1 MLEKVVSRNSPES
14 LRASEARERR
24 VDEAAK
30 NLVARDKEVEA
41 KAKEA
46 DRRIHRNNLEWAA
59 QSQEWEKEKN
69 QLTRQ
74 ISTLQKELNGTRQES
89 RDEDAKL
96 ERENEELREEN
107 ADLIRNNKQLRNEIL
122 DLRRENRQSAKAVR
136 DLDDEVR
143 GLEKDLDAADDKIH
157 QLQEANDSAAY
168 RLQEANNKG
177 TRQLHALQESMEQQM
192 LAADLDSQ
200 NLNSQITKLAGEVQ
214 DKIHEYK
221 TYENAVNHV
230 LDEVGVEISD
240 LRARLDAEQK
250 LRQYEKTQQKAWL
263 LAKDQAVNEFR
274 ANSAKHRAEQL
285 KHRAELANYEKV
297 TRHQLSE
304 RNRLLLGIWKRIGT
318 LCGSDWQHQNNLINN
333 HLPTEEVVSNMLPD
347 FSRKLMAAVETV
359 GLTMNEQRGENRL
372 LKSELARTPRTGL
385 SDVCE
390 GNEVRLTYRVREL
403 ERRLKTE
410 REARLLDRAGARE
423 RLLQTE
429 REVDSLKGQLLTQ
442 KWKGK

>member
-1 MLEKVVSRNSPES
+1 MARNSPEA

-24 VDEAAK
+24 IDEAIK
-30 NLVARDKEVEA
+30 GLVNRDKQLEV
-41 KAKEA
+41 KTKEV
-46 DRRIHRNNLEWAA
+46 DGRVHRNNLEWAA
-59 QSQEWEKEKN
+59 QSREWEKEKT

-74 ISTLQKELNGTRQES
+74 ISALQKELNGTRQES

-96 ERENEELREEN
+96 ERENEELRVEN
-107 ADLIRNNKQLRNEIL
+107 ADLIQNNKQLRNEIL

-136 DLDDEVR
+136 DLGDEVR

-157 QLQEANDSAAY
+157 QLQEANDSAAC
-168 RLQEANNKG
+168 RLQEANDKG
-177 TRQLHALQESMEQQM
+177 TRQLHALQASMEQQM
-192 LAADLDSQ
+192 IAADLDSQ
-200 NLNSQITKLAGEVQ
+200 KQNAQITQLTNQLEKKTREWIACNKAEDELLGE
-214 DKIHEYK
+214 
-221 TYENAVNHV
+221 
-230 LDEVGVEISD
+230 LGVEITE
-240 LRARLDAEQK
+240 LEARLDAEQK
-250 LRQYEKTQQKAWL
+250 LRQYEKTQQKSWL
-263 LAKDQAVNEFR
+263 LAKDQAINEFR
-274 ANSAKHRAEQL
+274 ASSAKHHAEQQKRRTELL
-285 KHRAELANYEKV
+285 KYEKLV
-297 TRHQLSE
+297 RHELSE

-359 GLTMNEQRGENRL
+359 GLTINEQRGENRL
-372 LKSELARTPRTGL
+372 LKSQLARTPRTGL

-429 REVDSLKGQLLTQ
+429 REVDSLKGQLLAQ
-442 KWKGK
+442 KMERR